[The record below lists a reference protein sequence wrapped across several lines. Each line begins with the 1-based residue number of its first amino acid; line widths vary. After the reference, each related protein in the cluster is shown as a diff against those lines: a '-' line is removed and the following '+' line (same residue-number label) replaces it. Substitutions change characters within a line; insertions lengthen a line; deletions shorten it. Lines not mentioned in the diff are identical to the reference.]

1 MRRLVDRGQRNP
13 AGPKPSHAQPAIKRA
28 QKNAFRRRAPLSLTG
43 DQTRAAGLTATEQA
57 YPHPTTHASAARCVK
72 RTGMV
77 RRRPAAT
84 PSSTRR
90 ARSSPRH
97 APGLSVSIFPH
108 PCGSSEAGHAAGFGG
123 AETAGKSL
131 RKPALRGHKWCSRRW
146 CLGLCFQ
153 VRYLREVI
161 SVRCYGWSACN
172 PHGYWGWAITSEG
185 KWR

>member
-1 MRRLVDRGQRNP
+1 MCKAP
-13 AGPKPSHAQPAIKRA
+13 ANTTTLSSLK
-28 QKNAFRRRAPLSLTG
+28 PLSAGLRASIFG
-43 DQTRAAGLTATEQA
+43 AFSAPDDERAAGGESLPGRTA
-57 YPHPTTHASAARCVK
+57 
-72 RTGMV
+72 G
-77 RRRPAAT
+77 RPGT
-84 PSSTRR
+84 PASTRR

-97 APGLSVSIFPH
+97 ARGPSVSIFPH
-108 PCGSSEAGHAAGFGG
+108 PCGASEAGHAAGFGG

>member
-1 MRRLVDRGQRNP
+1 MPPRKPAP
-13 AGPKPSHAQPAIKRA
+13 AGLRASICGPPALRA
-28 QKNAFRRRAPLSLTG
+28 TSRRRA
-43 DQTRAAGLTATEQA
+43 TRGCRAGRQ
-57 YPHPTTHASAARCVK
+57 
-72 RTGMV
+72 GGQG
-77 RRRPAAT
+77 T
-84 PSSTRR
+84 PVSTRR

-97 APGLSVSIFPH
+97 ARGLSVSIFPH
-108 PCGSSEAGHAAGFGG
+108 PCGASEAGHAAGFGG

-131 RKPALRGHKWCSRRW
+131 RKAALRGHKWCSRRW

-161 SVRCYGWSACN
+161 SVRCYGWSACI